1 LCVSPDFYLEVD
13 SYPTRKPGTAREQ
26 ENKERKR
33 RRATCES
40 AVQALDSSNA
50 LGSMKCQLDR
60 KLPVKMSDTPFG
72 VSLLLF
78 AFPFRG
84 RGTASAVEEVHRGK
98 SLYM

>member
-1 LCVSPDFYLEVD
+1 
-13 SYPTRKPGTAREQ
+13 
-26 ENKERKR
+26 
-33 RRATCES
+33 
-40 AVQALDSSNA
+40 
-50 LGSMKCQLDR
+50 
-60 KLPVKMSDTPFG
+60 